1 MWLFSLFIGAEL
13 DVLDVPGAEVDD
25 EDDDDDAAAADADDV
40 DADDVDAA
48 DADADE
54 VDALGPAKPLV
65 DGSSAALLL
74 QLRHPIFWL
83 ELPGS

>member
-13 DVLDVPGAEVDD
+13 DVLDVPAAAEVD
-25 EDDDDDAAAADADDV
+25 DDDDDAAAADADDV